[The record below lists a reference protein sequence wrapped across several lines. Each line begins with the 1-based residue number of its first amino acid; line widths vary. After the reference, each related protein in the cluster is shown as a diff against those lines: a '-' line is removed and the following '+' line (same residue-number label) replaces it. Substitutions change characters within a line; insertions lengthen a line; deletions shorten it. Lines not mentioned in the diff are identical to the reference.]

1 SGRPAGAAGPAEAA
15 PRSDAAEAEPSACG
29 DGFGGSCA
37 FAAPLSGASRI
48 CPADA
53 ALDCG
58 AAEADA
64 PPITATTLFTGTVSP
79 SLTRISETTP
89 AAGDGTSVSTLSVE
103 ISKSGS
109 SRSTVSPTFFIQRTT
124 VPSAI
129 DSPICGMTT
138 SVAIG
143 APLQMYRRAVDCVR
157 RLADRFREGRVR
169 VNRANQVFDGRLE
182 PQSRRRFGDQLGRPR
197 ADHCA

>member
-1 SGRPAGAAGPAEAA
+1 GVSRAGADCGACSFGGAVAV
-15 PRSDAAEAEPSACG
+15 DDPSPCG
-29 DGFGGSCA
+29 DAFGGSGARACA
-37 FAAPLSGASRI
+37 FGGSAAGALAAAP
-48 CPADA
+48 A
-53 ALDCG
+53 A
-58 AAEADA
+58 
-64 PPITATTLFTGTVSP
+64 PITATTLFTGTVSP

-169 VNRANQVFDGRLE
+169 VNRANQVFDGR
-182 PQSRRRFGDQLGRPR
+182 
-197 ADHCA
+197 